1 MKRLSA
7 IRYPFFVAAPRTA
20 MTLAMLG
27 LAAAASVSPAR
38 AQAPQAAVSRQATAP
53 VVMKFIVAGIPVIL
67 KPITANDVIAVRL
80 YVRGGSAA
88 QTPSTAGI
96 ERFIGAVASRGTAKY
111 DGDEFAALATTTGTN
126 IAFEAGY
133 DFSAFQAQGVR
144 QHWNETWDLF
154 TQAVLH
160 PLFPPDEV
168 EQIRGRLLNGLKQRV
183 DDPDSH
189 LEMAADS
196 ILYAGHAYAVNPE
209 GSPEAI
215 ARITRDELAAWHKRR
230 LTRANLV
237 LVVVGN
243 VSRADL
249 ARKVQAAFGALP
261 ATGGA
266 APKLAPLGE
275 LKPDVLL
282 VKQDLPTNYI
292 MGVYVAPDPR
302 SPDFP
307 ALRVAT
313 RVLSERLFEEV
324 RTKRNLSYA
333 VYSGMGSR
341 SANRAN
347 IYVTAVDPDTTLKV
361 MLSEIRRLQ
370 QEPVPVDRLKQSIN
384 VFATGLLMQQQTNM
398 GQASQL
404 GLWEIS
410 GGGYFNAGRYIERLR
425 AVTPQDVQRVAAK
438 YLKNARF
445 VVIGDP
451 AKIDRALLMPL

>member
-1 MKRLSA
+1 MTLSA
-7 IRYPFFVAAPRTA
+7 IRYPLFVVAFRMVVASA
-20 MTLAMLG
+20 VLG
-27 LAAAASVSPAR
+27 STAAAALSPIAAQSTTRPVAR
-38 AQAPQAAVSRQATAP
+38 AAATP
-53 VVMKFIVAGIPVIL
+53 VITKFVVAGIPVIL
-67 KPITANDVIAVRL
+67 KPITANDVVAVRL

-88 QTPSTAGI
+88 QTATTAGI
-96 ERFIGAVASRGTAKY
+96 ERFIGSVASRGTAKY

-144 QHWNETWDLF
+144 QHWNQTWDLF

-160 PLFPPDEV
+160 PLFPPEEV

-196 ILYAGHAYAVNPE
+196 VLYAGHAYAVNPE
-209 GSPEAI
+209 GSPDAI

-230 LTRANLV
+230 LTRENLV

-249 ARKVQAAFGALP
+249 TKKVQAAFGALP

-266 APKLAPLGE
+266 APKLAPLGD

-361 MLSEIRRLQ
+361 MLNEIRRLQ

-398 GQASQL
+398 GQAAQL

-410 GGGYFNAGRYIERLR
+410 GGGYQNAGRYIERLR
-425 AVTPQDVQRVAAK
+425 AVTPQDVQRVATK
-438 YLKNARF
+438 YLRNARF
-445 VVIGDP
+445 VIIGDP
-451 AKIDRALLMPL
+451 SKIDRALLMPL

>member
-1 MKRLSA
+1 MPVA
-7 IRYPFFVAAPRTA
+7 RYPLPVSARLALSW
-20 MTLAMLG
+20 TLLG
-27 LAAAASVSPAR
+27 VAAAASPSAVG
-38 AQAPQAAVSRQATAP
+38 AQATRTRPAAAAP
-53 VVMKFIVAGIPVIL
+53 VITKFVVAGIPVIL

-88 QTPSTAGI
+88 QSASTAGI
-96 ERFIGAVASRGTAKY
+96 ERFIGAVASRGTEKY
-111 DGDEFAALATTTGTN
+111 DGDEFASLATTTGTN

-144 QHWNETWDLF
+144 QHWNQTWELF

-160 PLFPPDEV
+160 PLFPPEEV
-168 EQIRGRLLNGLKQRV
+168 EQIRGRLLNALKQRV

-249 ARKVQAAFGALP
+249 TKKVQTAFGSLP
-261 ATGGA
+261 ATGGL
-266 APKLAPLGE
+266 APRLAPLGE

-333 VYSGMGSR
+333 VYSGMSAR

-361 MLSEIRRLQ
+361 MLNEIRRLQ

-398 GQASQL
+398 GQASAL

-410 GGGYFNAGRYIERLR
+410 GGGWENAGRYIDRLR
-425 AVTPQDVQRVAAK
+425 AVTPQDVQRAATK